1 MRASSCCPL
10 YIFPAHSPPPGL
22 YPLCLLCYL
31 LLLRLLFLLLLL
43 LPLSTETFAAAKL
56 SKGKLNSCL
65 GRRPYAVK
73 MGVAL
78 PPGTHLHNIYS

>member
-10 YIFPAHSPPPGL
+10 YIYPPLPPGCA
-22 YPLCLLCYL
+22 YLLCHL
-31 LLLRLLFLLLLL
+31 LLLLL
-43 LPLSTETFAAAKL
+43 LPLRPKTFAATKL
-56 SKGKLNSCL
+56 SKGKLSSCL
-65 GRRPYAVK
+65 GRWPSAAK